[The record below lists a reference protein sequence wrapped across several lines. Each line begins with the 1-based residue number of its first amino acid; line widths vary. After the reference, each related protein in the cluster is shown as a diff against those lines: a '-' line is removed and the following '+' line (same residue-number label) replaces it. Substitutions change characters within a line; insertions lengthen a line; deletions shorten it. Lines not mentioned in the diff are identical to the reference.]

1 VVVIVLAV
9 GFLPTLIFSWV
20 YEITADGLKL
30 EKDTDHS
37 RPSSRHS
44 ERMLDRI
51 IIVVLVIALG
61 YFVIEKIIES
71 NVDPSIAVLPFEDI
85 SPNGDQQYFADGMAV
100 QLRND
105 LVELDCLSVASGE
118 STGLVMEASESLSE
132 KAKALKVRNI
142 LEGSVHK
149 DGDRIRISAQLTNI
163 ADNKILWSEVYDR
176 KLENIFAIQEEIA
189 TSVSGALG
197 VRLADCG
204 VNAFRGAGTRNI
216 EAYELYLKNPRVFRS
231 DEGIRHLSRAIEL
244 DPNYAAAMSSLA
256 FGLFLKRLFKFPGEN
271 VENDERAYALIRRAI
286 ELEPESADSNAILGI
301 MLQIRSDW
309 IGAEEAHLKSLSLVV
324 NQQNLNRYGSFLLRV
339 GQSEAALE
347 QYRKHEA
354 LEPYLEIQRVYFDVA
369 MPQGRFDDAK
379 VAWARRPNY
388 LPNRGGDLT
397 IALHE
402 ADTKEI
408 KAIMAAKDPK
418 EISTNEL
425 YAPVL
430 KVFDS
435 REMAV
440 STLRAAY
447 ADSDSLWPTK
457 LTDIAILAAYF
468 GDEELALQTIRKEA
482 RLGSPRFGVVWYP
495 LMVDV
500 RKLQGFKELV
510 TELNLVEYWRA
521 REWPD
526 LCRPLGA
533 DDFECF

>member
-1 VVVIVLAV
+1 
-9 GFLPTLIFSWV
+9 
-20 YEITADGLKL
+20 
-30 EKDTDHS
+30 
-37 RPSSRHS
+37 
-44 ERMLDRI
+44 
-51 IIVVLVIALG
+51 
-61 YFVIEKIIES
+61 
-71 NVDPSIAVLPFEDI
+71 
-85 SPNGDQQYFADGMAV
+85 
-100 QLRND
+100 
-105 LVELDCLSVASGE
+105 
-118 STGLVMEASESLSE
+118 
-132 KAKALKVRNI
+132 
-142 LEGSVHK
+142 
-149 DGDRIRISAQLTNI
+149 
-163 ADNKILWSEVYDR
+163 
-176 KLENIFAIQEEIA
+176 
-189 TSVSGALG
+189 
-197 VRLADCG
+197 
-204 VNAFRGAGTRNI
+204 
-216 EAYELYLKNPRVFRS
+216 
-231 DEGIRHLSRAIEL
+231 
-244 DPNYAAAMSSLA
+244 
-256 FGLFLKRLFKFPGEN
+256 
-271 VENDERAYALIRRAI
+271 
-286 ELEPESADSNAILGI
+286 
-301 MLQIRSDW
+301 
-309 IGAEEAHLKSLSLVV
+309 V